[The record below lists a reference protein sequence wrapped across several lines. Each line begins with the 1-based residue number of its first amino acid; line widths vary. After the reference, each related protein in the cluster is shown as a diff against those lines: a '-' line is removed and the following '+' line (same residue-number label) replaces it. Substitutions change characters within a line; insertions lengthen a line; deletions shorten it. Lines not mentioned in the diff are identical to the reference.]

1 MTTPTVQGDDP
12 RSPYLGFGLRLRRDY
27 VPEVLRLLPDVGWFE
42 IISENYMDAEPG
54 ELRQLDAIRSRYPL
68 TMHGISLS
76 IGSPWPLDTDYL
88 ERLKKLLDRV
98 DPAWVSDH
106 LCWSGADDNHGRML
120 PLPYSQDTLEHLVSR
135 IHKVQDYLGRRI
147 LLENVPMG
155 RGRLSQEIAE
165 AEFLREVAEQSD
177 SLILLDI
184 SNLHTTCVNQGLELD
199 DYLRLLPGNRVQQI
213 HLAGA
218 TQLCEPGARS
228 GESVKDPIWDFYGDT
243 LAHFGPVSTM
253 IERIDCM
260 PSLEE
265 MVGQLHRARRAAGA
279 IAS

>member
-1 MTTPTVQGDDP
+1 MTTPTAQGDP
-12 RSPYLGFGLRLRRDY
+12 RFPYLGFGLRLRRDY
-27 VPEVLRLLPDVGWFE
+27 VPEVLRLRPDVGWFE
-42 IISENYMDAEPG
+42 IISENYMDGAPDD
-54 ELRQLDAIRSRYPL
+54 LRQLDAIRSCYPL
-68 TMHGISLS
+68 TLHGISLS
-76 IGSPWPLDTDYL
+76 IGSPWPLDMGYL

-106 LCWSGADDNHGRML
+106 LCWSGADDNQGRML

-135 IHKVQDYLGRRI
+135 IVEVQDYLGRRI
-147 LLENVPMG
+147 LLENVPVE
-155 RGRLSQEIAE
+155 RGRFSQEITE

-218 TQLCEPGARS
+218 TQLCEPGACG

-243 LAHFGPVSTM
+243 LDHFGPVSTM
-253 IERIDCM
+253 IERIDRM

-265 MVGQLHRARRAAGA
+265 MVGQLHRARRACPTV
-279 IAS
+279 S